1 MYSTLYL
8 KFLRKIY
15 FQLRKRR
22 KTSTRGR
29 FETAKILPPGQQR
42 GWIRNENTDLSCIF
56 SQTQK
61 LAMFKTKTNNCTR
74 YNINKWEQSFSCN
87 QSKKSKTLRP
97 LHARKKITTSQI
109 WNSNRMSYLTSEIH
123 ELIRSLVITD
133 VFGTAQNPI
142 CHQLNLSLVKILSL
156 NQPLSLSRQNFL
168 FAKGSKLNPILSYQA
183 YLNLYSFTL
192 FTR

>member
-1 MYSTLYL
+1 
-8 KFLRKIY
+8 
-15 FQLRKRR
+15 
-22 KTSTRGR
+22 
-29 FETAKILPPGQQR
+29 
-42 GWIRNENTDLSCIF
+42 
-56 SQTQK
+56 
-61 LAMFKTKTNNCTR
+61 MFKTKTNNYTR

-97 LHARKKITTSQI
+97 LHTRKKITTSQI